1 MYIICLQ
8 IVIASLFVAGGFLIS
23 LAYNEIKRKDK

>member
-1 MYIICLQ
+1 MYSICLQ
-8 IVIASLFVAGGFLIS
+8 FVVVSLFVAGGFLLS